1 MYGEK
6 IKAKRRELNLSQE
19 DLADKLGVTRQ
30 TISKWENDKATPT
43 MTNLKELSEIF
54 EIDIT
59 YFIGNLKLK
68 NEVEGKN
75 KDGKLNLIGE
85 IFVYIVLSILGFLF
99 FAVYYFLFMEE
110 FLKANPKEIP
120 FLYFTVY
127 MIVAVFSFPQGYK
140 DLEKKFE
147 NLDYNLFSKVILPL
161 IYIFSPII
169 VLYFILKNK
178 D

>member
-6 IKAKRRELNLSQE
+6 IKAKRRELDLSQE

-30 TISKWENDKATPT
+30 AISKWENDKATPT

-59 YFIGNLKLK
+59 YFIRNLKLK

-75 KDGKLNLIGE
+75 KDGKLNLMGD

-99 FAVYYFLFMEE
+99 FASYYFLFMKE
-110 FLKANPKEIP
+110 FLKVNPKEIP

-127 MIVAVFSFPQGYK
+127 MILAVFSFPQGYK